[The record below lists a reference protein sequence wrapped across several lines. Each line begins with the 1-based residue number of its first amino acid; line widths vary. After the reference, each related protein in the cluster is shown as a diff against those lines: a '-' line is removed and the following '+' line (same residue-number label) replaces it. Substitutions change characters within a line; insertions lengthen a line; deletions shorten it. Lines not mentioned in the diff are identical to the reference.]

1 MRPEQK
7 LASLL
12 ETTDDLLAA
21 AGRVDG
27 KFGHDQGEPSDWQE
41 WIDLR
46 RAMMR
51 VQHARKRFGHAKEKG
66 QQHIATG
73 PRSRQKPVRA

>member
-21 AGRVDG
+21 AGRVDW
-27 KFGHDQGEPSDWQE
+27 KFGHDDQGEPSDWQE
-41 WIDLR
+41 WVDLR

-51 VQHARKRFGHAKEKG
+51 VTHARKRFGERPDVHPPTKKAV
-66 QQHIATG
+66 
-73 PRSRQKPVRA
+73 SL

>member
-21 AGRVDG
+21 AGRVDW
-27 KFGHDQGEPSDWQE
+27 KFGHDDAGQPSDWQE

-46 RAMMR
+46 RAVMR
-51 VQHARKRFGHAKEKG
+51 VQHARKRFNEKSG
-66 QQHIATG
+66 AH
-73 PRSRQKPVRA
+73 PV